1 MRTFLTLG
9 FLFLAA
15 SVSAQPR
22 PGAFTTLV
30 TTSGAPTSICVAC
43 PIGSGAPLAGSA
55 ITTAAVVLPSQGA
68 PAITTNKLYSIAG
81 SLFFNGVGLA
91 AGSSVSGTTGKLS
104 KFTSATSLSDSLLTE
119 SGTTVT
125 MAGTLAATVFSGSG
139 TSLTGVGLLSAG
151 QNTWTG
157 QQFLTTGASTIP
169 LILVGSDGP
178 VSTIVAEINSNAMG
192 RAAALTF
199 SDGTTYSSGLGTDG
213 AGNLNFWSGRNVGIA
228 GSSVFSVTNGGAGA
242 FAGGLA
248 VVGASTF
255 TAVMTA
261 GQINMTAINAAGG
274 NTTGMQDAGFSMGTW
289 GTTASA
295 ANAHVA
301 NGDVLRIVTSLRA
314 AKHDIEPIAVAD
326 AQRTIMGLRGVTYHS
341 SVDADPRE
349 WAGFIAEEVEHANPS
364 LAAYDEQGRLQ
375 SVTYDRVPAYLVPVV
390 QDQERRIEALEQAL
404 RQSRSDH

>member
-1 MRTFLTLG
+1 MKTFFTLG
-9 FLFLAA
+9 LLLIAA

-30 TTSGAPTSICVAC
+30 TTSPAATSICVAC
-43 PIGSGAPLAGSA
+43 PLGSGAPLAGSG

-68 PAITTNKLYSIAG
+68 PAITTNKLYSISG

-125 MAGTLAATVFSGSG
+125 MAGTVAATTFTGSG
-139 TSLTGVGLLSAG
+139 TGLTGVGLLGSP
-151 QNTWTG
+151 NTWTM
-157 QQFLTTGASTIP
+157 QQFISSGAAQLP
-169 LILVGSDGP
+169 LVLVGSDGP
-178 VSTIVAEINSNAMG
+178 VSTIVGQFISGTGG
-192 RAAALTF
+192 RASTVMF
-199 SDGTTYSSGLGTDG
+199 SDGTTYASGLGTDG

-228 GSSVFSVTNGGAGA
+228 GSSVFSVTNGGTGA

-295 ANAHVA
+295 ANINGA
-301 NGDVLRIVTSLRA
+301 NGNVLRIVTSLRA
-314 AKHDIEPIAVAD
+314 AKHDIEPIAVSD

-341 SVDADPRE
+341 TVDTDQRE
-349 WAGFIAEEVEHANPS
+349 WAGFIAEEVQQANPS
-364 LAAYDEQGRLQ
+364 LAVYDEHGRLQ

-390 QDQERRIEALEQAL
+390 QDQERRIEALERAL
-404 RQSRSDH
+404 TAQSHSEH